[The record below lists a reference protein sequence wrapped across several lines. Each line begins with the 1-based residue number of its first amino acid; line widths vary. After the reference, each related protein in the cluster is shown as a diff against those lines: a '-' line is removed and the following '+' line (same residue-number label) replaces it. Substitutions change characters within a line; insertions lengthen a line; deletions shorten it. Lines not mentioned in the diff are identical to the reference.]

1 MNVGEERKGTA
12 LDNSLNR
19 HWNRDEIGTGLVTGE
34 RKPNVNITV
43 KRKIS
48 TYNAAVNGG
57 IRKRK
62 VGQGGNKGRK
72 GREEG
77 KRRGQRQGKAGRAHG
92 LYMITETARNNASK
106 WTTSK
111 RKPQRQKK

>member
-1 MNVGEERKGTA
+1 M
-12 LDNSLNR
+12 S
-19 HWNRDEIGTGLVTGE
+19 E
-34 RKPNVNITV
+34 RKPNVKITV
-43 KRKIS
+43 KRRLNDAQRNSKQ
-48 TYNAAVNGG
+48 GG

-92 LYMITETARNNASK
+92 LYMIMRTSRNNAQK

>member
-1 MNVGEERKGTA
+1 ME
-12 LDNSLNR
+12 
-19 HWNRDEIGTGLVTGE
+19 
-34 RKPNVNITV
+34 ITV
-43 KRKIS
+43 QRKQGDAQRSSKKR
-48 TYNAAVNGG
+48 G

-92 LYMITETARNNASK
+92 LYMITETSRNNAPK